1 MADAGPTGATT
12 LYFISDLHIGG
23 DGALAKCRFERELV
37 DFLRMVADGPQ
48 PAEVVIVGDAFGFWE
63 LTETPDD
70 ATKLDAILAHH
81 PELFRQLRETGER
94 CRITLLPGNH
104 DYDLACVPAYGE
116 ALARHG
122 IRLEPVESL
131 RRTIAGRTIW
141 IEHGQQ
147 HDGFNRSPEFGNRWA
162 LPFGYWV
169 TSGIVASA
177 GKSAEGT
184 RSKWLDDVESVQPNQ
199 DIPYW
204 VLSNHFYKDL
214 APWIRWAI
222 LPFLL
227 LFGLSAALFA
237 LRAVENLTGYR
248 SPIFEIDLQ
257 PVLGF
262 PGRVL
267 DFVQFVNSAVLAT
280 LLVLSVPA
288 WFAFRSLRQALER
301 FGLWREEGLALDE
314 DGDYLAAARRIF
326 AEHPDVAVYVYGH
339 THTPSQKEVDGRLV
353 LNTGSWLKRL
363 EHVPVRL
370 GRLPGVWVPSYCL
383 NWFEMTEDAGA
394 LRIRYRVVPKDPPQD
409 LTFLERLLILG
420 RRPPPLP
427 AIPAETRVG

>member
-1 MADAGPTGATT
+1 MSDAAPTT

-23 DGALAKCRFERELV
+23 DGALAKCKFEAELV
-37 DFLRMVADGPQ
+37 EFLRKVAEGPQ
-48 PAEVVIVGDAFGFWE
+48 PAEILIVGDAFGFWE
-63 LTETPDD
+63 LTEEPGVG
-70 ATKLDAILAHH
+70 TKLDTIVANH
-81 PELFRQLRETGER
+81 PDLFRQMRETGEH

-104 DYDLACVPAYGE
+104 DYDLACVPAYAD
-116 ALARHG
+116 ALALHG

-131 RRTIAGRTIW
+131 QRKVAGRTIW

-147 HDGFNRSPEFGNRWA
+147 HDEFNRSPEFGNRWA

-184 RSKWLDDVESVQPNQ
+184 RSRWLDDVESVQPNQ

-204 VLSNHFYKDL
+204 VLSNHFYKEIT
-214 APWIRWAI
+214 PWLRWGT

-227 LFGLSAALFA
+227 LFGLSAALFW
-237 LRAVENLTGYR
+237 LRAAERLTGYR

-257 PVLGF
+257 PLLGF

-280 LLVLSVPA
+280 LLVLAIPGL
-288 WFAFRSLRQALER
+288 FLLRNVRRALER
-301 FGLWREEGLALDE
+301 FGLWREDGLALDQ
-314 DGDYLAAARRIF
+314 DGDYVAAARRIF

-383 NWFEMTEDAGA
+383 NWFEITEDAGA
-394 LRIRYRVVPKDPPQD
+394 IRIRYRVVSKEPPRD
-409 LTFLERLLILG
+409 LTLLERLLILG

-427 AIPAETRVG
+427 AIPAETRIA